1 MPVPSHSKRWNSQG
15 RAACFTF
22 HLTPA
27 GISSPPSIA
36 SPPHSFR
43 RSCLKDPW
51 KELWNRSKIRAGMN
65 NPSSASP
72 VMGRFPCGAAMRA
85 PAARSSTWRGKE
97 ESQDLGS
104 TSKTAAGEA
113 ARKESLSPKEYKNQ
127 WGDEQGSNCKN
138 SNRGKYLEKR
148 RTEDESGRIQSTDMP
163 GEGAIDSNTCLLHLS
178 ERAAFATE
186 SLTKDWETTFYMFKL
201 LQLDFC
207 PTLYALKPSQWFLP
221 LQCLKFHR
229 SVPMAQ
235 QLGSSVPALP
245 TWGFFGTKK
254 WHKNDFSE
262 GDIRFAR
269 QHFWWAVF
277 NCPTESIK

>member
-15 RAACFTF
+15 RAAYFTF

-51 KELWNRSKIRAGMN
+51 KELWNRSKIHAGMN

-113 ARKESLSPKEYKNQ
+113 AREESLSPEEYKNQ

-138 SNRGKYLEKR
+138 SNRGKYLEK

-163 GEGAIDSNTCLLHLS
+163 GEGAIDSNTCLLHLWKS
-178 ERAAFATE
+178 SFCYRKPDKRLRNNFLHVQAFTA
-186 SLTKDWETTFYMFKL
+186 
-201 LQLDFC
+201 
-207 PTLYALKPSQWFLP
+207 WFLP
-221 LQCLKFHR
+221 YFVCTQTFTVI
-229 SVPMAQ
+229 SATAVP
-235 QLGSSVPALP
+235 
-245 TWGFFGTKK
+245 
-254 WHKNDFSE
+254 
-262 GDIRFAR
+262 
-269 QHFWWAVF
+269 
-277 NCPTESIK
+277 